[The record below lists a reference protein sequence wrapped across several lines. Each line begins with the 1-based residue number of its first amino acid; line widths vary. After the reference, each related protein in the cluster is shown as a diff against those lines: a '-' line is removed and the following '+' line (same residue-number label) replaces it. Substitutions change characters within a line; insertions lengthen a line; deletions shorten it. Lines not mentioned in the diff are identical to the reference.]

1 MIPFIPRLELTRLA
15 SQGLLGGPGDAAM
28 VTASAGV
35 NGSESEMEFDAAVVV
50 VGSHSTPGGCHIGY
64 TRTVPGVI
72 N

>member
-1 MIPFIPRLELTRLA
+1 
-15 SQGLLGGPGDAAM
+15 